1 MINSRYQ
8 WHFPEV
14 SNQKAIKTLSETF
27 GITELIAKIL
37 VNRGYDTV
45 EAANAF
51 LRPELSGLHDPFL
64 LHDMDKAIERLMQAI
79 DSGQKII
86 VYGDYDVDGMT
97 STAIMTWA
105 LELMGANV
113 NYFVP
118 SRFSDGYGPNLANY
132 QKLAAEGM
140 QLLVTV
146 DNGVSGKDEIAWL
159 MAQGIDVIV
168 TDHHELPEELPVA
181 TAIVH
186 PRHPEGSYPFGGL
199 SGAGV
204 AFKVVSAL
212 LEEPAD
218 EVLDLAAL
226 GTVADVMSLTDE
238 NRIIVKQGLESLKL
252 DPRPGVAALLAAAG
266 TQLSDIDSSTI
277 GFTIAPRLNA
287 LGRLENA
294 TTGVQ
299 LLLMDEPEEAKP
311 LADHVNALN
320 QERQQ
325 LVTKI
330 TTAAQE
336 QATQLSEDPVLV
348 VAGENWHE
356 GVLGIVASKL
366 VEQTGKPTIVLNVNG
381 DEMKGSG
388 RSVAAFDLFTALDG
402 HRDLMTTFGGH
413 ASAAGM
419 TVPTNNLTALR
430 AALRDEAAQQQLA
443 TAQKADM
450 QIATTVTAADFTKEN
465 FDNLQVLAPFGEGNP
480 EPLFMLDLRGV
491 NQVKTMSEG
500 KHLRFIAQT
509 DTDQLPVVAFG
520 WGNQASAL
528 AGHFSSLQIVGTMSQ
543 NSYRGNI
550 SYQLMLRDMSAK
562 GAAIL
567 DWRTSHLTKQ
577 TFSKPV
583 TYVFFKEK
591 HLQQLAAYVDPAAQA
606 LMWQDAL
613 QMSNIQTMVLVD
625 LPDSLDQLQALLQTG
640 TPGRLAPMFYV
651 QSPVYLQKVPSKQ
664 VFSNV
669 YKFVLSFKDINLQT
683 QFDAMVKHLKISNM
697 TLKLILK
704 VFLEAKFV
712 TIDNGVLNAVPNPT
726 PMKLTQ
732 TQTFQRF
739 MAQRDLEQQLIYS
752 TTAELETLLMKL
764 SKQES

>member
-8 WHFPEV
+8 WRFPEV

-113 NYFVP
+113 DYFVP

-402 HRDLMTTFGGH
+402 HQDLMTTFGGH

-591 HLQQLAAYVDPAAQA
+591 HLQQLAAYIDPAAQA

>member
-51 LRPELSGLHDPFL
+51 LRPELSGLHGPFL

-113 NYFVP
+113 DYFVP

-366 VEQTGKPTIVLNVNG
+366 VEQTGKPTIVLNVND

-625 LPDSLDQLQALLQTG
+625 LPDSLDQLQTLLQTS

>member
-51 LRPELSGLHDPFL
+51 LRPELSSLHDPFL

-113 NYFVP
+113 DYFVP

-591 HLQQLAAYVDPAAQA
+591 HLQQLAAYIDPAAQA

>member
-366 VEQTGKPTIVLNVNG
+366 VEQTGKPTIVLNVND

-430 AALRDEAAQQQLA
+430 AALHDEAAQQQLA

-591 HLQQLAAYVDPAAQA
+591 HLQQLAAYIDPAAQA

-613 QMSNIQTMVLVD
+613 QMSNIHTMVLVD
-625 LPDSLDQLQALLQTG
+625 LPDSLDQLQTLLQTSI
-640 TPGRLAPMFYV
+640 PGRLAPMFYV

>member
-8 WHFPEV
+8 WRFPEV

-113 NYFVP
+113 DYFVP

-226 GTVADVMSLTDE
+226 GTVADVMSLTGE

-366 VEQTGKPTIVLNVNG
+366 VEQTGKPTIVLNVND

-613 QMSNIQTMVLVD
+613 QTSNIQTMVLVD
-625 LPDSLDQLQALLQTG
+625 LPDSLDQLQTLLQTS

>member
-8 WHFPEV
+8 WRFPEV

-113 NYFVP
+113 DYFVP

-299 LLLMDEPEEAKP
+299 LLLMDELEEAKP

-336 QATQLSEDPVLV
+336 QAAQLSEDPVLV

-388 RSVAAFDLFTALDG
+388 RSVAAFDLFTALAG

-430 AALRDEAAQQQLA
+430 AVLRDEAAQQQLA

-625 LPDSLDQLQALLQTG
+625 LPDSLDQLQTLLQTSI
-640 TPGRLAPMFYV
+640 PGRLAPMFYV

>member
-113 NYFVP
+113 DYFVP

-299 LLLMDEPEEAKP
+299 LLLMDELEEAKP

-625 LPDSLDQLQALLQTG
+625 LPDSLDQLQTLLQTS

>member
-113 NYFVP
+113 DYFVP

-299 LLLMDEPEEAKP
+299 LLLMDELEEAKP

-591 HLQQLAAYVDPAAQA
+591 HLQQLAAYIDPAAQA

-613 QMSNIQTMVLVD
+613 QVSNIQTMVLVD
-625 LPDSLDQLQALLQTG
+625 LPDSLDQLQTLLQTS

>member
-8 WHFPEV
+8 WRFPEV

-113 NYFVP
+113 DYFVP

-336 QATQLSEDPVLV
+336 QAAQLSEDPVLV

-625 LPDSLDQLQALLQTG
+625 LPDSLDQLQTLLQTS

-683 QFDAMVKHLKISNM
+683 QYDAMVKHLKISNM

>member
-113 NYFVP
+113 DYFVP

-336 QATQLSEDPVLV
+336 QTTQLSEDPVLV

-591 HLQQLAAYVDPAAQA
+591 HLQQLAAYIDSSAQA

-613 QMSNIQTMVLVD
+613 QASNIQTMVLVD
-625 LPDSLDQLQALLQTG
+625 LPDSLDQLQTLLQTS

-651 QSPVYLQKVPSKQ
+651 PSPVYLQKVPSKQ

-712 TIDNGVLNAVPNPT
+712 TIDNGVLNAVPSPT

>member
-1 MINSRYQ
+1 MIDSRYQ
-8 WHFPEV
+8 WEFPEV
-14 SNQKAIKTLSETF
+14 SNQKAVKTISEAF
-27 GITELIAKIL
+27 GVTELIAKIL
-37 VNRGYDTV
+37 VNRGYDTI

-51 LRPELSGLHDPFL
+51 LRPDLAGLYDSFL
-64 LHDMDKAIERLMQAI
+64 LHDMDKAVERLMQAI
-79 DSGQKII
+79 DNGQKII

-113 NYFVP
+113 DYFVP

-146 DNGVSGKDEIAWL
+146 DNGVSGKDEVAWL
-159 MAQGIDVIV
+159 MSQGIDVII
-168 TDHHELPEELPVA
+168 TDHHELPEELPIA
-181 TAIVH
+181 TAIIH
-186 PRHPEGSYPFGGL
+186 PRHPEGEYPFGGL

-204 AFKVVSAL
+204 AFKVASAL

-238 NRIIVKQGLESLKL
+238 NRIIVKQGLENLKL
-252 DPRPGVAALLAAAG
+252 DPRPGLAALLAAAG

-287 LGRLENA
+287 LGRLEDA

-299 LLLMDEPEEAKP
+299 LLLMDDIGDAKP
-311 LADHVNALN
+311 LADHINSLN

-325 LVTKI
+325 LVTTI
-330 TTAAQE
+330 TAAAQE
-336 QATQLSEDPVLV
+336 QAAQLREDPVLV
-348 VAGENWHE
+348 VAGEHWHE

-366 VEQTGKPTIVLNVNG
+366 VEQTGKPTIVLNISG

-388 RSVAAFDLFTALDG
+388 RSVPSFDLFTALDG
-402 HRDLMTTFGGH
+402 HRDLMIAFGGH

-430 AALRDEAAQQQLA
+430 AVLHDAAAQQELA
-443 TAQKADM
+443 NAQKPNL
-450 QIATTVTAADFTKEN
+450 QIAAQVSAADFTKEN

-480 EPLFMLDLRGV
+480 EPLFMLDLLGV
-491 NQVKTMSEG
+491 NQVKTMSDG

-509 DTDQLPVVAFG
+509 DTDQLPVIAFG
-520 WGNQASAL
+520 WGTQASAL
-528 AGHFSSLQIVGTMSQ
+528 AGHFSSLKIVGTMSQ

-550 SYQLMLRDMSAK
+550 SYQLMLRDMIAE

-567 DWRTSHLTKQ
+567 DWRTSHLTRQ
-577 TFSKPV
+577 TFNKPA
-583 TYVFFKEK
+583 TYVFFKEN
-591 HLQQLAAYVDPAAQA
+591 HLQQLSTYIDSAARP
-606 LMWQDAL
+606 LMWQDA
-613 QMSNIQTMVLVD
+613 MNESDIQTMVLVD
-625 LPDSLDQLQALLQTG
+625 LPDSLDQLQKLLRASK
-640 TPGRLAPMFYV
+640 PGRLAPMFYV
-651 QSPVYLQKVPSKQ
+651 QSPVYLQSVPSKQ

-669 YKFVLSFKDINLQT
+669 YKFVYSFKNINLRT
-683 QFDAMVKHLKISNM
+683 QFDAMINHLKISNM

-732 TQTFQRF
+732 TKTFQRF

-752 TTAELETLLMKL
+752 TTAELETLLMNL

>member
-8 WHFPEV
+8 WRFPEV

-113 NYFVP
+113 DYFVP

-159 MAQGIDVIV
+159 MTQGIDVIV

-299 LLLMDEPEEAKP
+299 LLLMDELEEAKP

-336 QATQLSEDPVLV
+336 QAAQLSDYPVLV
-348 VAGENWHE
+348 VAGEDWHE

-550 SYQLMLRDMSAK
+550 SYQLMLQDMSAK

-625 LPDSLDQLQALLQTG
+625 LPDSLDQLQMLLQTS

>member
-8 WHFPEV
+8 WCFPEV

-113 NYFVP
+113 DYFVP

-366 VEQTGKPTIVLNVNG
+366 VEQTGKPTIVLNVND

-613 QMSNIQTMVLVD
+613 QTSNIQTMVLVD
-625 LPDSLDQLQALLQTG
+625 LPDSLDQLQMLLQTS

>member
-113 NYFVP
+113 DYFVP

-402 HRDLMTTFGGH
+402 HQDLMTTFGGH

-591 HLQQLAAYVDPAAQA
+591 HLQQLAAYIDPAAQA

-613 QMSNIQTMVLVD
+613 QVSNIQTMVLVD

>member
-113 NYFVP
+113 DYFVP

-430 AALRDEAAQQQLA
+430 AALRDEAAQQRLA

-591 HLQQLAAYVDPAAQA
+591 HLQQLAAYIDPAAQA

-683 QFDAMVKHLKISNM
+683 QFDAMVKHLKTSNM

>member
-8 WHFPEV
+8 WCFPEV

-113 NYFVP
+113 DYFVP

-625 LPDSLDQLQALLQTG
+625 LPDSLDQLQTLLQTS

>member
-113 NYFVP
+113 DYFVP

-500 KHLRFIAQT
+500 KHLRFIVQT

-591 HLQQLAAYVDPAAQA
+591 HLQQLAAYIDPAAQA

>member
-51 LRPELSGLHDPFL
+51 LRPELSSLHDPFL

-113 NYFVP
+113 DYFVP

-218 EVLDLAAL
+218 EALDLAAL

-591 HLQQLAAYVDPAAQA
+591 HLQQLAAYIDPAAQA

>member
-113 NYFVP
+113 DYFVP

-591 HLQQLAAYVDPAAQA
+591 HLQQLAAYIDPAAQA

-613 QMSNIQTMVLVD
+613 QTSNIQTMVLVD
-625 LPDSLDQLQALLQTG
+625 LPDSLDQLQALLQTS

>member
-8 WHFPEV
+8 WRFPEV

-113 NYFVP
+113 DYFVP

-226 GTVADVMSLTDE
+226 GTVADVMSLTGE

>member
-8 WHFPEV
+8 WRFPEV

-113 NYFVP
+113 DYFVP

-625 LPDSLDQLQALLQTG
+625 LPDSLDQLQTLLQTG

>member
-113 NYFVP
+113 DYFVP

-613 QMSNIQTMVLVD
+613 QTSNIQTMVLVD
-625 LPDSLDQLQALLQTG
+625 LPDSLDQLQTLLQTS

>member
-8 WHFPEV
+8 WRFPEV

-226 GTVADVMSLTDE
+226 GTVADVMSLTGE

-366 VEQTGKPTIVLNVNG
+366 VEQTGKPTIVLNVND

-591 HLQQLAAYVDPAAQA
+591 HLQQLAAYIDPAAQA

-613 QMSNIQTMVLVD
+613 QTSNIQTMVLVD
-625 LPDSLDQLQALLQTG
+625 LPDSLDQLQTLLQTS

>member
-113 NYFVP
+113 DYFVP

-591 HLQQLAAYVDPAAQA
+591 HLQQLAAYIDPAAQA

>member
-113 NYFVP
+113 DYFVP

-336 QATQLSEDPVLV
+336 QAAQLSEDPVLV

-625 LPDSLDQLQALLQTG
+625 LPDSLDQLQTLLQTSI
-640 TPGRLAPMFYV
+640 PGRLAPMFYV

>member
-8 WHFPEV
+8 WRFPEV

-113 NYFVP
+113 DYFVP

-299 LLLMDEPEEAKP
+299 LLLMDELEEAKP

-336 QATQLSEDPVLV
+336 QAAQLSEDPVLV

-625 LPDSLDQLQALLQTG
+625 LPDSLDQLQTLLQTSI
-640 TPGRLAPMFYV
+640 PGRLAPMFYV
-651 QSPVYLQKVPSKQ
+651 QSPVHLQKVPSKQ

-683 QFDAMVKHLKISNM
+683 QYDAMVKHLKISNM

>member
-8 WHFPEV
+8 WRFPEV

-113 NYFVP
+113 DYFVP

-299 LLLMDEPEEAKP
+299 LLLMDELEEAKP

-336 QATQLSEDPVLV
+336 QAAQLSEDPVLV

-613 QMSNIQTMVLVD
+613 QTSNIQTMVLVD
-625 LPDSLDQLQALLQTG
+625 LPDSLDQLQTLLQTSI
-640 TPGRLAPMFYV
+640 PGRLAPMFYV

-683 QFDAMVKHLKISNM
+683 QYDAMVKHLKISNM

>member
-8 WHFPEV
+8 WRFPEV

-113 NYFVP
+113 DYFVP

-299 LLLMDEPEEAKP
+299 LLLMDELEEAKP

-388 RSVAAFDLFTALDG
+388 RSVAAFDLFTALAG

-625 LPDSLDQLQALLQTG
+625 LPDSLDQLQTLLQTS

>member
-8 WHFPEV
+8 WRFPEV

-113 NYFVP
+113 DYFVP

-366 VEQTGKPTIVLNVNG
+366 VEQTGKPTIVLNVND

-613 QMSNIQTMVLVD
+613 QTSNIQTMVLVD
-625 LPDSLDQLQALLQTG
+625 LPDSLDQLQTLLQTS

-712 TIDNGVLNAVPNPT
+712 IIDNGVLNAVPNPT

>member
-1 MINSRYQ
+1 M
-8 WHFPEV
+8 
-14 SNQKAIKTLSETF
+14 
-27 GITELIAKIL
+27 
-37 VNRGYDTV
+37 
-45 EAANAF
+45 
-51 LRPELSGLHDPFL
+51 
-64 LHDMDKAIERLMQAI
+64 
-79 DSGQKII
+79 
-86 VYGDYDVDGMT
+86 
-97 STAIMTWA
+97 
-105 LELMGANV
+105 
-113 NYFVP
+113 
-118 SRFSDGYGPNLANY
+118 
-132 QKLAAEGM
+132 
-140 QLLVTV
+140 
-146 DNGVSGKDEIAWL
+146 
-159 MAQGIDVIV
+159 
-168 TDHHELPEELPVA
+168 
-181 TAIVH
+181 
-186 PRHPEGSYPFGGL
+186 
-199 SGAGV
+199 
-204 AFKVVSAL
+204 
-212 LEEPAD
+212 
-218 EVLDLAAL
+218 
-226 GTVADVMSLTDE
+226 
-238 NRIIVKQGLESLKL
+238 
-252 DPRPGVAALLAAAG
+252 
-266 TQLSDIDSSTI
+266 
-277 GFTIAPRLNA
+277 
-287 LGRLENA
+287 
-294 TTGVQ
+294 
-299 LLLMDEPEEAKP
+299 
-311 LADHVNALN
+311 
-320 QERQQ
+320 
-325 LVTKI
+325 
-330 TTAAQE
+330 
-336 QATQLSEDPVLV
+336 

-591 HLQQLAAYVDPAAQA
+591 HLQQLAAYIDPAAQA

-625 LPDSLDQLQALLQTG
+625 LPDSLDQLQTLLQTVH
-640 TPGRLAPMFYV
+640 LADLHRCFMCNHQFIYRE
-651 QSPVYLQKVPSKQ
+651 YQ
-664 VFSNV
+664 VSRCSRMSISLCF
-669 YKFVLSFKDINLQT
+669 LSRILICKRNL
-683 QFDAMVKHLKISNM
+683 M
-697 TLKLILK
+697 
-704 VFLEAKFV
+704 
-712 TIDNGVLNAVPNPT
+712 
-726 PMKLTQ
+726 
-732 TQTFQRF
+732 RW
-739 MAQRDLEQQLIYS
+739 
-752 TTAELETLLMKL
+752 L
-764 SKQES
+764 SI

>member
-113 NYFVP
+113 DYFVP

-366 VEQTGKPTIVLNVNG
+366 VEQTGKPTIVLNVND

-613 QMSNIQTMVLVD
+613 QTSNIQTMVLVD
-625 LPDSLDQLQALLQTG
+625 LPDSLDQLQTLLQTS